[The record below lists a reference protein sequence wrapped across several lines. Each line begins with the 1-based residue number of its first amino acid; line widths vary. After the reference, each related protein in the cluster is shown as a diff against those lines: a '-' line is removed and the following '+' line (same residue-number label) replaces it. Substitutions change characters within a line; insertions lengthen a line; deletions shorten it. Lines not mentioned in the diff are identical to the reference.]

1 MKQTYTE
8 YLRCEFTD
16 AEIAEAA
23 KELAR
28 ANSRKASIEQ
38 QKKDVDAQ
46 LKSEIVAQETIIG
59 RLAAQ
64 INTGSE
70 YRNIECR
77 LELDTPEPGKKRVV
91 RLDTGEEVSVKPMTD
106 SDRQMV
112 LDLESQAGAAEELD
126 RATKE
131 MAQDRPRGPIVTP
144 PPPVLRLDAGEPL
157 VDRLVEIERNTRP
170 EMSSDTAHGMIVD
183 AIDKPTTGPTLAP
196 ARTQGGT
203 HQKGTRGKRQR
214 NPAAEAFAD
223 GSDGDPAEEQEYSPE
238 EGAE

>member
-1 MKQTYTE
+1 MKQAYTE
-8 YLRCEFTD
+8 YLKCDFTD
-16 AEIAEAA
+16 SEIAEAA

-70 YRNIECR
+70 YRNVECR
-77 LELDTPEPGKKRVV
+77 VELDTPEAGKKRTI

-106 SDRQMV
+106 TDRQMV
-112 LDLESQAGAAEELD
+112 LDLQGKAEAEE
-126 RATKE
+126 AAKNPPKE
-131 MAQDRPRGPIVTP
+131 PIVTP
-144 PPPVLRLDAGEPL
+144 PPLVMRLEAGE
-157 VDRLVEIERNTRP
+157 VDMTP
-170 EMSSDTAHGMIVD
+170 EQASQMVID
-183 AIDKPTTGPTLAP
+183 AINGGKPAAGPTLAP

-203 HQKGTRGKRQR
+203 HQKGTRGKRAR
-214 NPAAEAFAD
+214 NLDSEAFAD
-223 GSDGDPAEEQEYSPE
+223 GSAVEFDGVPDEYAPEESPE
-238 EGAE
+238 